1 MLLCALALAGD
12 APKRRLFETLYRQ
25 YRRQMLYV
33 ANDVLH
39 DHADAEDAVHNA
51 FVGIAKNMETVEKIR
66 DERDRRNYLLRAAK
80 NAALSLLPQKQRQDR
95 ELPLDSV
102 PNLSDGDFLDR
113 LCEKAAYE
121 AVVSTMLAMD
131 ARYRDALYY
140 HFVLGF
146 SAAQTAKA
154 LGRTTA
160 AVKQQLV
167 RGKKLLLETLK
178 EMEPL

>member
-1 MLLCALALAGD
+1 MLLCYLALAGD
-12 APKRRLFETLYRQ
+12 APKRRLFEVLYRQ

-33 ANDVLH
+33 ADSVLH
-39 DHADAEDAVHNA
+39 NQADAEDAVHNA
-51 FVGIAKNMETVEKIR
+51 FTGIAKNMETIQNIQNEA
-66 DERDRRNYLLRAAK
+66 DRRNYLLKAAK
-80 NAALSLLPQKQRQDR
+80 NAALSMLPQKQRQDR
-95 ELPLDSV
+95 ELPLDSL
-102 PNLSDGDFLDR
+102 PNLSDGEFLER

-121 AVVSTMLAMD
+121 AVVSAMLAMD